1 MYFKRKITETV
12 KVTSIYG
19 DYSLTTGRTFFE
31 CHLSIQ
37 AKGVSV
43 TFVNN
48 KAFGC
53 SILYVLF
60 GNSVRDN
67 FRVICLWFDVLPD
80 LSVHVL

>member
-1 MYFKRKITETV
+1 MVGHFLN
-12 KVTSIYG
+12 VTCLLN
-19 DYSLTTGRTFFE
+19 DNSL
-31 CHLSIQ
+31 
-37 AKGVSV
+37 SV

-53 SILYVLF
+53 SILYVRF

-67 FRVICLWFDVLPD
+67 FRVICLWLDVLPD